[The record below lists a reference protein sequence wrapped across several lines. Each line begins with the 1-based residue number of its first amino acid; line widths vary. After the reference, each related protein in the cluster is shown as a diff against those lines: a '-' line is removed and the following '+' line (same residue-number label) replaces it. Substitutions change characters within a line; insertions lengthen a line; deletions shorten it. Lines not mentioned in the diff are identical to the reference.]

1 MFVNVF
7 LGVSYGL
14 PVSVLVCKGWKW
26 EDLTYLYGRTVKIA
40 FFKRLKFCCTVQDT
54 EMQSVSD

>member
-7 LGVSYGL
+7 LGVSYRL

-40 FFKRLKFCCTVQDT
+40 FF
-54 EMQSVSD
+54 